1 MDGLVFLISCVQ
13 LFSQKRLTVFSKH
26 CTVLDVLIASVAQMV
41 EHHLAKVDVEGPNP
55 FARSRFCEV
64 G

>member
-1 MDGLVFLISCVQ
+1 MIS
-13 LFSQKRLTVFSKH
+13 
-26 CTVLDVLIASVAQMV
+26 VLIASVAQMV

-64 G
+64 GLMEEMPGANVYGN